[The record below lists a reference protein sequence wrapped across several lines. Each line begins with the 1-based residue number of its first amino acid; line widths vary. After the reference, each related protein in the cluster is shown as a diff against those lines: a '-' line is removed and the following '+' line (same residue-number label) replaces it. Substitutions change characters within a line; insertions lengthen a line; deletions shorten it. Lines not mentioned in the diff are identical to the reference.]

1 MKPSKRNSPIS
12 FKPKIAI
19 AKFIGKMQ
27 KKSGIMKSGLD
38 AMPLFLLDDLL
49 KYPGIFE
56 EAKKL
61 TLDLFFKE
69 NYPNDHFTLTIKAK
83 PSIQTYFNLIIYRF
97 ITKVIVSYLHHLI
110 KT

>member
-1 MKPSKRNSPIS
+1 
-12 FKPKIAI
+12 
-19 AKFIGKMQ
+19 
-27 KKSGIMKSGLD
+27 MKSGLD